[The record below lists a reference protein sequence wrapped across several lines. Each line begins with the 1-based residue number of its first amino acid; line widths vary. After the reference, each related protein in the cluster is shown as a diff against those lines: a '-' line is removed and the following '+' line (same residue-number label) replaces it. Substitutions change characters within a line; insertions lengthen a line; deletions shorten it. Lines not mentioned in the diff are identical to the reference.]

1 VTTTRSQQVAARN
14 PPLPHGIF
22 PRKIPPQQRKLVA
35 KLLVMPMVGSES
47 GCKSTIPVVL
57 KVSIPL
63 REHYEMKFCR
73 FGNCAHRSVFY
84 VDEQDNWHTVSPKKR
99 YTSSAIIC
107 VIGTISVLAF
117 WVFHIPLALKLWNKE
132 LSLVKLIFVTCY
144 PMSYYIIFSTLNKQE
159 TFQSGSLP
167 SSQQQPVQRSI

>member
-1 VTTTRSQQVAARN
+1 
-14 PPLPHGIF
+14 
-22 PRKIPPQQRKLVA
+22 
-35 KLLVMPMVGSES
+35 
-47 GCKSTIPVVL
+47 
-57 KVSIPL
+57 
-63 REHYEMKFCR
+63 MKFCR

-167 SSQQQPVQRSI
+167 S